1 MEDASDLHPPSGIVD
16 GEKDPIITDPKSP
29 EIGGTREAKDAG
41 EPGIHAECEDAGVDP
56 LDDLLRK
63 CIEVLLGPGCQLDA
77 VGHYSP
83 SFRRTS
89 S

>member
-1 MEDASDLHPPSGIVD
+1 MENASDLHPPSGIVD
-16 GEKDPIITDPKSP
+16 AEEDPIVTDPKSP
-29 EIGGTREAKDAG
+29 EIGGAREAKGAG
-41 EPGIHAECEDAGVDP
+41 EPGVQSEREDSGVDP

-63 CIEVLLGPGCQLDA
+63 CIEVLLGQGGQLDP